1 MVRRVLQ
8 SLIVL
13 SLLSV
18 LSAIPPRAAEP
29 ARAGEKASD
38 ELLQLIVKLIGDQD
52 REFRAAGLEQ
62 VRTAAK
68 GAAATQLFA
77 SQLSKLDAGG
87 QVALLHA
94 LADRGDAAARP
105 AVLDLAASSKEATV
119 RAAAIGTLGQLGS
132 AADIPLLIGVLS
144 GQSPAEQA
152 AARQSL
158 VELKGDAISKALASA
173 LKTAP
178 AGVKSQLI
186 DVLATR
192 RASGELP
199 ALVAATVDDSAQVRG
214 AAMNALGQLGR
225 PAQLASM
232 LPGVLAAQPGG
243 ERDNAERNVALVCA
257 RIANEEERGAALIEA
272 LESVPSTDR
281 DQLLSLVGRV
291 GGKKLI
297 NFVGDIATG
306 QDVARRRLGIDA
318 LSKWPDASVADK
330 LLEIASQATDPAER
344 SQAFQGYVK
353 IGATRD
359 TRNDKQRLERMKQA
373 MKAAK
378 TPEEQAL
385 VINRTRT
392 AYDVESV
399 RFVLPYVDQ
408 PRFAQIAC
416 ETIVEI
422 AHHREVRDPNKSE
435 FDKALDKVIQ
445 ITKDPV
451 VVDRAQRY
459 KRGETWER
467 PKK

>member
-8 SLIVL
+8 SLL
-13 SLLSV
+13 MLGLLS
-18 LSAIPPRAAEP
+18 IPSVITARAAEP
-29 ARAGEKASD
+29 ARAAEKPSD
-38 ELLQLIVKLIGDQD
+38 ELLQLIVKLIGDPD

-62 VRTAAK
+62 VRTAAQ

-94 LADRGDAAARP
+94 LADRGDAAARA

-132 AADIPLLIGVLS
+132 AADIPLLIGGLS
-144 GQSPAEQA
+144 APSPAEQV

-158 VELKGDAISKALASA
+158 VELKGDAISKALGSA

-178 AGVKSQLI
+178 AGAKSQLI

-192 RASGELP
+192 RASGELA

-225 PAQLASM
+225 PAQIASM

-257 RIANEEERGAALIEA
+257 RIVNEEERGTRLIEA

-330 LLEIASQATDPAER
+330 LLEIASQATDPGER